1 MIRALSA
8 LLLIV
13 ALIGAAT
20 AGTTVSTQVL
30 DYEHGYLFVS
40 SGDAFRVA
48 PNAAIVNGVPAAR
61 RYALVTFDSSGTI
74 TRIQL
79 ADKAFPPEGDLSA
92 FTKYAVALSPAVAD
106 PDLVP
111 SPVPGRCGTTVA
123 GKSVTVVV
131 TVQVPPSTTMTDTV
145 YMTTD
150 TTGWNAQAYRLDRI
164 DALHYRTVLKLLSG
178 TVMHLL
184 FDRGSTQSIEVG
196 QNGIEEKPYLLCIG
210 DEDAQA
216 FTRTVYRWGDEA
228 NGSLQTIPQTLPTP
242 YNPSPFQT
250 PIP

>member
-1 MIRALSA
+1 MIRQLCA
-8 LLLIV
+8 LLLIA
-13 ALIGAAT
+13 ALIGAGSPAL
-20 AGTTVSTQVL
+20 TVSTQIL
-30 DYEHGYLFVS
+30 DYEHGYLFIS

-48 PNAAIVNGVPAAR
+48 PNAAIVNGTPAAR
-61 RYALVTFDSSGTI
+61 RYALVTFDSSGAI

-79 ADKAFPPEGDLSA
+79 ADKAFPPEGDVSA
-92 FTKYAVALSPAVAD
+92 LTRYAVALSPRVAN

-111 SPVPGRCGTTVA
+111 LPNPGRCSTTRA

-131 TVQVPPSTTMTDTV
+131 TVQVPPSTSMTDTV

-150 TTGWNAQAYRLDRI
+150 TSGWNAQAYRLDRV
-164 DALHYRTVLKLLSG
+164 DALHYRTVLKLFSG
-178 TVMHLL
+178 TVMHVL

-196 QNGIEEKPYLLCIG
+196 QNGIEMKPYLLCIG